1 VRISGVGGTPLG
13 ASDDAVSPSSIAT
26 RSALA
31 AAASAPLWSA
41 LVHADVFEVVAGTTL
56 RRHRL
61 CGAQT
66 P

>member
-13 ASDDAVSPSSIAT
+13 ASDDAVSLSVIAT

-31 AAASAPLWSA
+31 GAASAPLWSA
-41 LVHADVFEVVAGTTL
+41 QVHADILEVVAGTTVL
-56 RRHRL
+56 RHRL